1 MASSGLSPNTYYP
14 RHNELITPATAYK
27 SSQRPNLFSFSSR
40 FPEVPRLL
48 SFVVCTHDEMATK
61 TQFAA
66 AFLLLSI
73 ISSSYASAQ
82 LLQCPLQLVQVA
94 ACAPLSIINLGP
106 LTTFLQ
112 NLCCG
117 LFGVL
122 TGNQTASCLCVSLK
136 VAVLGLNINLP
147 GAINIVLSAC
157 GKNVTIGGCP

>member
-1 MASSGLSPNTYYP
+1 MAGSGLSPNTYYP
-14 RHNELITPATAYK
+14 RPNQLITPATAYK
-27 SSQRPNLFSFSSR
+27 YAQRPNLFSFSSQI
-40 FPEVPRLL
+40 PEVPHLL
-48 SFVVCTHDEMATK
+48 SLVVCTHDEMATK

-94 ACAPLSIINLGP
+94 ACAPLSIISIGS
-106 LTTFLQ
+106 LTNFLK

-117 LFGVL
+117 LFGAL

-136 VAVLGLNINLP
+136 VAVLGLNITLP
-147 GAINIVLSAC
+147 GAINIILSAC